1 MGHRDSGAASD
12 KPAAVFPPQ
21 GAALARDA
29 DVVAYAEVAED
40 HAAELLAAVDG
51 FGLPAAA
58 VGPVD
63 VLRVGRSRHGVV
75 VGDGI
80 DLDVDSL
87 GLARDTAG
95 TRERVL
101 FHNHAAAPFVRV
113 FALVGTSIE
122 RVFLFVKRTW
132 CEGCVGVS
140 GRGGW
145 GKKCPR

>member
-1 MGHRDSGAASD
+1 MGHRDSGAAPD
-12 KPAAVFPPQ
+12 KPAAVLPPQ

-29 DVVAYAEVAED
+29 DVVAHAQVAKD

-63 VLRVGRSRHGVV
+63 ILRVGGSLRGAI

-80 DLDVDSL
+80 DLNVDAL
-87 GLARDTAG
+87 GLARDAAG

-101 FHNHAAAPFVRV
+101 FHDHAAAPFVHA
-113 FALVGTSIE
+113 FAV
-122 RVFLFVKRTW
+122 R
-132 CEGCVGVS
+132 
-140 GRGGW
+140 
-145 GKKCPR
+145 

>member
-29 DVVAYAEVAED
+29 NVVAHAEVAED
-40 HAAELLAAVDG
+40 HTAELLTAVDG

-58 VGPVD
+58 VCPVD
-63 VLRVGRSRHGVV
+63 VLRVGRSRGGAV

-87 GLARDTAG
+87 GLARDAASA
-95 TRERVL
+95 RERVL
-101 FHNHAAAPFVRV
+101 FHDHAAAPFVHA
-113 FALVGTSIE
+113 FAVW
-122 RVFLFVKRTW
+122 RY
-132 CEGCVGVS
+132 
-140 GRGGW
+140 
-145 GKKCPR
+145 